1 MAKKSKSELAAE
13 AKEAAT
19 IIAAARKIR
28 HNFALFHGKD
38 DLIFKAHKSKNKSAC
53 RKMAKDDGAG
63 AKGAVGALE
72 VDGKIANLIV
82 EDPDSTPAN
91 FAKTFRKYL
100 SARGL
105 KMQVRL
111 LSEEGDVI
119 DDGEEEAEEAASDA
133 PPELGDDIEQV
144 LEKIAARFDAMKTP
158 LVRSLNS
165 APTEYRDKIVKAVE
179 LYKKAMK
186 AKSPDTAL
194 KALAAVNKLVMA
206 TPSPVRITD
215 RLSRAG
221 DDPEALG
228 KLDSMVKTCAAQVT
242 SDPAFMD
249 RAFPEMRDMRKAL
262 KTAMNKK
269 PPPSNLAELKAM
281 KEALDTMFFD
291 HVDKPPRAHGP
302 ECHGPGLTIPQ
313 QEDRILKKKNPRTG
327 QKFKGKPVHKAS
339 NFLDKAAFVESQMA
353 LRTQALDHIDDNGI
367 KPPPKGAKPVRLP
380 PMQAKLVDVLGAN
393 WKTSVQGVKRK
404 KKKGQKDTCVD
415 ATWGPNSNCKA
426 IYDLLDDGT
435 LRLVTLYPNPIA

>member
-13 AKEAAT
+13 AKEVAT
-19 IIAAARKIR
+19 IIAAARKVR

-53 RKMAKDDGAG
+53 RKMAKDEGAG

-72 VDGKIANLIV
+72 VDGKIANLFV

-91 FAKTFRKYL
+91 FGKTFRKYL
-100 SARGL
+100 SARGQ
-105 KMQVRL
+105 KMKVRL
-111 LSEEGDVI
+111 LSEDGDVI
-119 DDGEEEAEEAASDA
+119 DDGEEEDEDSADT

-144 LEKIAARFDAMKTP
+144 LEKIAKHFEAMKTP
-158 LVRSLNS
+158 LLRCLNS
-165 APTEYRDKIVKAVE
+165 APADYRERVVKAVE

-194 KALAAVNKLVMA
+194 KALAALRKLVAA
-206 TPSPVRITD
+206 TPSPVIITD
-215 RLSRAG
+215 RLSSAG
-221 DDPEALG
+221 DDAEALG
-228 KLDSMVKTCAAQVT
+228 KLDGLVKTCAAQVT

-249 RAFPEMRDMRKAL
+249 RAFPEMRDMRTAL

-269 PPPSNLAELKAM
+269 PPPSNIAELKAM
-281 KEALDTMFFD
+281 KETLDTMFYD

-302 ECHGPGLTIPQ
+302 ECHGPGLTIQQ
-313 QEDRILKKKNPRTG
+313 QEDRILKKQNPRTG
-327 QKFKGKPVHKAS
+327 KKFKGKPVHKAS

-367 KPPPKGAKPVRLP
+367 KPPPEGGKPVRLP
-380 PMQAKLVDVLGAN
+380 PMKAKLVDVLGPN
-393 WKTSVQGVKRK
+393 WQSAVQGVKRK
-404 KKKGQKDTCVD
+404 KQKGQKDTCVD
-415 ATWGPNSNCKA
+415 ATWGPDSNCKA